1 MSQVEGSGSPDR
13 RAGDEPDKERLARNF
28 NELLQELRVTQ
39 TGVQILTG
47 FLLTVP
53 FTQRFGSLDAVQTTG
68 YLAVLVG
75 SVLATGFLITP
86 VALHRALFRRGEK
99 EWLVNAAGRCAQ
111 LGLMFLALTVAGV
124 VWLVFEVAA
133 NRAVAIVAGLVAL
146 AFLTVLWGVFP
157 YLRRLR

>member
-1 MSQVEGSGSPDR
+1 M
-13 RAGDEPDKERLARNF
+13 
-28 NELLQELRVTQ
+28 TQ